1 MKGIKWVLAEVP
13 LADIDWSS
21 DKRWAA
27 HHQQA
32 KVDHFAAQLQA
43 GETVDPAVGIIQ
55 PGESHVRVI
64 DGHHRSLACRQIGWP
79 SRMYVGSVDDAAT
92 AHAALETHL
101 YQVHQGDDPANKAA
115 SEPRVAG
122 LLVRAG
128 DTGRVL
134 MLQRALDD
142 DPGNA
147 GGKWEPPGGHAEQG
161 ESLARAAMR
170 EFSEEVGHPV
180 PTGSLTGSWT
190 SGDGIYRGF
199 VMEVPSEDVIDLEH
213 GRDQVHNPDGD
224 SFECAAWFDPAQ
236 FEGNESMRP
245 EMIRD
250 LPQVM
255 AALRGEVAKSA
266 ETPMLEI
273 TPRILGP
280 EGLWHTPDRHVGGK
294 QKLPDYIEQVAGALM
309 DQQGMGE
316 SEAIATAINAIKRWA
331 TGDLHWGRRQVT
343 PEVIAASQDALRQ
356 WDDLKA
362 SHH

>member
-1 MKGIKWVLAEVP
+1 MHGTAGVP
-13 LADIDWSS
+13 VDSYVAILPAGDE
-21 DKRWAA
+21 RWA
-27 HHQQA
+27 
-32 KVDHFAAQLQA
+32 
-43 GETVDPAVGIIQ
+43 
-55 PGESHVRVI
+55 
-64 DGHHRSLACRQIGWP
+64 
-79 SRMYVGSVDDAAT
+79 
-92 AHAALETHL
+92 ETHSS
-101 YQVHQGDDPANKAA
+101 QVHQGNDPANKAA

-224 SFECAAWFDPAQ
+224 SFESAAWFDPAQ

-266 ETPMLEI
+266 QTSAEI
-273 TPRILGP
+273 
-280 EGLWHTPDRHVGGK
+280 
-294 QKLPDYIEQVAGALM
+294 
-309 DQQGMGE
+309 
-316 SEAIATAINAIKRWA
+316 
-331 TGDLHWGRRQVT
+331 
-343 PEVIAASQDALRQ
+343 LRAVL
-356 WDDLKA
+356 DP
-362 SHH
+362 

>member
-1 MKGIKWVLAEVP
+1 
-13 LADIDWSS
+13 
-21 DKRWAA
+21 
-27 HHQQA
+27 
-32 KVDHFAAQLQA
+32 
-43 GETVDPAVGIIQ
+43 
-55 PGESHVRVI
+55 
-64 DGHHRSLACRQIGWP
+64 
-79 SRMYVGSVDDAAT
+79 MYVGSVDDEAT

-101 YQVHQGDDPANKAA
+101 YQVHPGDDPANKAA
-115 SEPRVAG
+115 REPHVAG

-147 GGKWEPPGGHAEQG
+147 GGKWEPPGGHAEPG

-199 VMEVPSEDVIDLEH
+199 VLEVPSEDVIDLEH

-224 SFECAAWFDPAQ
+224 SFESAAWFDPAQ

-266 ETPMLEI
+266 ETLAVLDASGH
-273 TPRILGP
+273 RGP
-280 EGLWHTPDRHVGGK
+280 IRSAREGLWDTPDRTWCGL
-294 QKLPDYIEQVAGALM
+294 QKLPDVHRARSHGALRVP
-309 DQQGMGE
+309 
-316 SEAIATAINAIKRWA
+316 AAAWA
-331 TGDLHWGRRQVT
+331 SPRPSVPRSTRSSGGR
-343 PEVIAASQDALRQ
+343 L
-356 WDDLKA
+356 DDLR
-362 SHH
+362 